1 MTRFRSVPSRGA
13 IAGILGAT
21 ILALWF
27 LIIDWIE
34 GRPLYTPSFLAAGLA
49 GLDTVEITFT
59 RVLLYTTL
67 HYLAFIAIGI
77 GVTALLRKL
86 ETAPSFLLGA
96 VLGFFLFNVVFYTSV
111 AVTGIDVVAVLGW
124 PEVLMGNLLAGIV
137 MMGYLHLTQE
147 VKAISWWEALKQH
160 TIIREGLFAG
170 LLGAAAVAVWFLIID
185 LITARVFFTPAALGS
200 AVLFGARDLA
210 EVQVTAATVL
220 GYSLLHGAAFIT
232 AGIVAAAVVHQAEE
246 TPPLL
251 LGFVLLTVTFGTL
264 IVGLIAIVAEWI
276 LQALAWWSIMIGT
289 LLGAGAMGVYL
300 WRSHPV
306 IQEHVRE
313 ARRDPVEL
321 EEPV

>member
-1 MTRFRSVPSRGA
+1 MTQPSSVPGRGA

-21 ILALWF
+21 ALALWF
-27 LIIDWIE
+27 LIIDFVE
-34 GRPLYTPSFLAAGLA
+34 GRPLYTPGFLGAALGGLE
-49 GLDTVEITFT
+49 TVEINFA
-59 RVLLYTTL
+59 RVALYTLL
-67 HYLAFIAIGI
+67 HYLLFVVIGI
-77 GVTALLRKL
+77 GVCALLRKL
-86 ETAPSFLLGA
+86 DTAPSFLLGA
-96 VLGFFLFNVVFYTSV
+96 VLGFFLFNLVFYSSV
-111 AVTGIDVVAVLGW
+111 AITGIDVVSVLGW
-124 PEVLMGNLLAGIV
+124 PEVLMGNLLGGIV
-137 MMGYLHLTQE
+137 LMGYLHLTQE
-147 VKAISWWEALKQH
+147 VKSVSWWEALKHH

-210 EVQVTAATVL
+210 EVQITPATVL
-220 GYSLLHGAAFIT
+220 GYSLLHGTAFII

-264 IVGLIAIVAEWI
+264 IIGLIAIIAEWI
-276 LQALAWWSIMIGT
+276 LQALAWWSILIGT
-289 LLGAGAMGVYL
+289 LLGAAAMGTYL
-300 WRSHPV
+300 WRAHPV
-306 IQEHVRE
+306 IQEYVRG